1 MRTLLTGFLL
11 ISLVG
16 CGNMFE
22 MDPGTTVILKVT
34 GVADTEEGDDIREQ
48 AVELVQERSSWQKN
62 QMSQHGETLMIK
74 LSPVADAQEFADR
87 INFATV
93 TSIEGNIIHLK
104 TLNP

>member
-16 CGNMFE
+16 CGNIFE
-22 MDPGTTVILKVT
+22 MDPATTVILKVT
-34 GVADTEEGDDIREQ
+34 GVADTEEGDEIREQ

-104 TLNP
+104 RGDP